1 MEQIMKKILLV
12 ISLGFYIPFAMAEET
27 KEIQPQITS
36 KSDDL
41 KIIVRPAIY
50 GLWGMK
56 LPDTQCVEYYNFKNN
71 GQVVIHS
78 AEERSTGIYEY
89 QPSETNKSLGA
100 LALQVKYDNNKKDCS
115 GQVINQTGE
124 VSQYFIHWKN
134 LNTIEF
140 CDSAKLNHCF
150 VSLNR
155 ILP

>member
-1 MEQIMKKILLV
+1 MIKKTLSVAILGLFT
-12 ISLGFYIPFAMAEET
+12 SLAIAEEP
-27 KEIQPQITS
+27 KEAQPQITS
-36 KSDDL
+36 RSDDI
-41 KIIVRPAIY
+41 KITVRPAIY

-56 LPDTQCVEYYNFKNN
+56 IPNTQCVEYYNFKTN

-89 QPSETNKSLGA
+89 QPSETNKNLGA

-134 LNTIEF
+134 TNTIEF
-140 CDSAKLNHCF
+140 CDSAKLNRCF

-155 ILP
+155 VLP